1 MFTSSQNEV
10 VLQEHNVAARKPVD
24 PLFCAALSLYALGS
38 FTIRNIVD
46 QRIYQL
52 ARFIQKSVY

>member
-1 MFTSSQNEV
+1 MFTSSQNEA
-10 VLQEHNVAARKPVD
+10 VLPEHNVAAQKPFD
-24 PLFCAALSLYALGS
+24 PLLCNALIYVWGG